1 MFHLAGCSAQQPVAQ
16 GNGRPAGD
24 SARPNFP
31 QESSE
36 PVCRNTPDLEI
47 GSAPGIE
54 LLICKHNYMPLV
66 AEVWCMYSFYQSER
80 FFYLEFC
87 LMHCILCN
95 LWSKKNL
102 WFAAGFSSLRSFL
115 MVSCWLL
122 QALNSLEDLVVFQ
135 AILSFEATKT
145 PPFPTYFLA
154 QLDDLC
160 IYHWLIIA
168 YF

>member
-54 LLICKHNYMPLV
+54 LFICKHNYMPLV

-80 FFYLEFC
+80 FFYLEFFW
-87 LMHCILCN
+87 CIA
-95 LWSKKNL
+95 SIAIYYRKKPL
-102 WFAAGFSSLRSFL
+102 VCCGIWF
-115 MVSCWLL
+115 
-122 QALNSLEDLVVFQ
+122 SLEFLIGV
-135 AILSFEATKT
+135 
-145 PPFPTYFLA
+145 FLA
-154 QLDDLC
+154 LAGLKLLRGPGW
-160 IYHWLIIA
+160 ISGYP
-168 YF
+168 YFWRHQNSKHLPLPLS